1 MKHLERTSVPRTGEA
16 SSSFGTGGVQ
26 WAGSEVGDTEN
37 GALKSGAHAGSG
49 HVHAGMSEIPFRW
62 EGLRLRRGGRA
73 VQRYIKQCLAVSE
86 RGCVKED
93 SKLSS
98 SVGQGRA
105 WI

>member
-1 MKHLERTSVPRTGEA
+1 MKQSERTRVHRTGEA
-16 SSSFGTGGVQ
+16 SASFRTGGVE
-26 WAGSEVGDTEN
+26 WAGAEVGDTEN

-49 HVHAGMSEIPFRW
+49 CVHAGMSEIPFRW

-73 VQRYIKQCLAVSE
+73 VQRYMKQCLAVSE

-93 SKLSS
+93 SKLSFS
-98 SVGQGRA
+98 GGQGRA